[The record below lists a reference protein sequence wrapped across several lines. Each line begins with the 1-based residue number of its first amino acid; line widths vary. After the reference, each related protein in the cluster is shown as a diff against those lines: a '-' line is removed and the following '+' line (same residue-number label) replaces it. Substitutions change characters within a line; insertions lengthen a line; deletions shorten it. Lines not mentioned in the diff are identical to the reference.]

1 MNDSRSSRGGV
12 FRFSPL
18 FLSLPAPDKFRGGG
32 DDAGEL
38 QFVMEITVLT
48 FVMNDLNKS
57 RYFNGIC
64 SSYGIWVTPFLH
76 IMTN

>member
-18 FLSLPAPDKFRGGG
+18 FLSLSAPDKFRGGG